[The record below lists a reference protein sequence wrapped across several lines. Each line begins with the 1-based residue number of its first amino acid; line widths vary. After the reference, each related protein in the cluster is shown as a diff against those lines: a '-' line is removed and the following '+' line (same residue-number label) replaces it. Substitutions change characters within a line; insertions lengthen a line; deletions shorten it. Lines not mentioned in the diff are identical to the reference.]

1 VLSSISF
8 RRLRV
13 FQRFDQTYGGDLIE
27 IESQCQNLFC
37 PFFNLSCR
45 FRTNFGRL
53 RRDAQAVLAFAPGG
67 GRGLTVRPGM
77 GLYPH
82 LFSKRKNLTRRCP
95 LLCHTAEYATST
107 ADADLE

>member
-1 VLSSISF
+1 VFFRGSIKLTAVTLLRLS
-8 RRLRV
+8 LNV
-13 FQRFDQTYGGDLIE
+13 KTY
-27 IESQCQNLFC
+27 FA
-37 PFFNLSCR
+37 PFFNISCR
-45 FRTNFGRL
+45 SRTNFGRL